1 VQLTQFNN
9 PSGRIKNMT
18 TLHLRKSIGR
28 SPLRP
33 GLLFIPLA
41 LFLALAGVAGA
52 AQEQAAEAQAAQA
65 QIPPPVCP
73 GPDCTKVITFYNN
86 TAGPIFAV
94 IQAGKQNPDPW
105 LQAYFNNNQQS
116 YGQTHLSRAYVNP
129 ENGIAPHTH
138 VSVTVPWW
146 SELQNDP
153 DQQYVDWYNGGRIY
167 FFDTKAALDAAHEA
181 DKNNRL
187 SFTPGSPR
195 VSCADCEK
203 PLTTFSDIVGY
214 DDTKVPFQL
223 VEYTFASVGTPPGGE
238 PYIINLNVGYNCSYL
253 DQIYLPIALEPSDKE
268 NPTAFGYLGTIQN
281 LGPQPDKS
289 SFRDALNE
297 FANAFGWPQY
307 KSALDNQERRPH
319 LPGTYKVL
327 VDRVNVDEKHQE
339 SHFTTPPGTTPPGRA
354 IRALIEQWQTCT
366 SNNANTVNCPQFEM
380 YKHLDSY
387 FKANYAGYKMMGN
400 IGDCPKLNDPLY
412 YPVPNE
418 LTDLNIMP
426 YVYGW
431 AQFNSGC
438 AASFNDL
445 LLSPGPKSRFD
456 RVQFDYI
463 NYLQYNYERE
473 DLKQE
478 QWFNPFVRLVHGKE
492 INASSYAFSVDDA
505 AGFQSHPGEG
515 LIIAI
520 GGAEGL
526 PNKQPIVLPANYTKD
541 FQVVL
546 GDSKGIPGRPRW
558 KSFGV
563 CKENV
568 DTDFPPLPRDE
579 PDTPKIIVDTIKNQI
594 SPANPCT
601 ITVTDAAN
609 RKYQLTVSKPVPW
622 WLWNQPQGFDPRV
635 VTSVYPKV
643 GWNINEISNEE
654 PRFDLLTEPPLPVR
668 RGPQ

>member
-1 VQLTQFNN
+1 MKQT
-9 PSGRIKNMT
+9 IMT
-18 TLHLRKSIGR
+18 TIRSTTSTGR

-52 AQEQAAEAQAAQA
+52 APPL
-65 QIPPPVCP
+65 PPPECP
-73 GPDCTKVITFYNN
+73 GPDCRKVVTIYNN

-94 IQAGKQNPDPW
+94 IEVGRKNPDPW
-105 LQAYFNNNQQS
+105 LQAYFNNNKQS
-116 YGQTHLSRAYVNP
+116 YGATHLSKAYVNP

-146 SELQNDP
+146 SKLENDP
-153 DQQYVDWYNGGRIY
+153 DKYVDWYNGGRIY
-167 FFDTKAALDAAHEA
+167 FFDTKAALDAAHEV
-181 DKNNRL
+181 DKEHRL
-187 SFTPGSPR
+187 SFTDGSPR

-203 PLTTFSDIVGY
+203 PLTTFSSIDGF

-223 VEYTFASVGTPPGGE
+223 MEYTFTSVGTDRPQ
-238 PYIINLNVGYNCSYL
+238 PYIINLNVGYNVSYL
-253 DQIYLPIALEPSDKE
+253 DQIYLPAALEPSDEE

-281 LGPQPDKS
+281 LGPQEDKS

-297 FANAFGWPQY
+297 FANDFGWPQY
-307 KSALDNQERRPH
+307 KSPLDNQELRPH

-327 VDRVNVDEKHQE
+327 VDRVNVVEKGHA
-339 SHFTTPPGTTPPGRA
+339 SHYATPEGTTAPGRA

-366 SNNANTVNCPQFEM
+366 SNNATADNCPQFQM
-380 YKHLDSY
+380 YKQLDRY
-387 FKANYAGYKMMGN
+387 FKDNYDGYRMNGNMG
-400 IGDCPKLNDPLY
+400 GCTNDPLY

-431 AQFNSGC
+431 TQFNSGC
-438 AASFNDL
+438 GASFNDL
-445 LLSPGPKSRFD
+445 LLSPGPKTRFD
-456 RVQFDYI
+456 QVQFDYI
-463 NYLQYNYERE
+463 NYLQYNYTRKDPPLE
-473 DLKQE
+473 QQ

-526 PNKQPIVLPANYTKD
+526 PNKEPIVLPANFSKD
-541 FQVVL
+541 FQVNL
-546 GDSKGIPGRPRW
+546 GNSIAQNRPRW
-558 KSFGV
+558 TSFGV
-563 CKENV
+563 CKDV
-568 DTDFPPLPRDE
+568 ADKKFPPLPKNATLDA
-579 PDTPKIIVDTIKNQI
+579 PQIIVDTIDHDI
-594 SPANPCT
+594 SPDNPCT

-609 RKYQLTVSKPVPW
+609 RKYQITVSKPVPW
-622 WLWNQPQGFDPRV
+622 PPWNQPQGPDPRV
-635 VTSVYPKV
+635 VTSVKTPNNRF
-643 GWNINEISNEE
+643 WNINETSKQAPPMFI
-654 PRFDLLTEPPLPVR
+654 LTTEPPLPTR
-668 RGPQ
+668 